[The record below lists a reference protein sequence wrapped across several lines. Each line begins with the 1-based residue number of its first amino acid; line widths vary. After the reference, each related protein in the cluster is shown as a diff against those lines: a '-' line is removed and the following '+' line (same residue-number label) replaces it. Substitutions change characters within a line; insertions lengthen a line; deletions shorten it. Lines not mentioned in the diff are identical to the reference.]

1 MRRLFSVASPLGA
14 LVFASAMFAGNVI
27 FAGSVDA
34 ISSYKTIE
42 QAQAAGWDCEPLI
55 LIGGHYHCSP
65 PGKQGVLEIIAGTAD
80 SPSIVHQVF
89 RADGTFAGTEMLIR
103 ADLFA
108 GQKCPTDQWLAVPP
122 WLPEPTYWAC
132 HHFAFSTLSTP

>member
-1 MRRLFSVASPLGA
+1 MRR
-14 LVFASAMFAGNVI
+14 VFASVPSVVAVVAAAAMLAS
-27 FAGSVDA
+27 SVSGA
-34 ISSYKTIE
+34 SQHTL
-42 QAQAAGWDCEPLI
+42 AQAEASGWDCTPLV

-65 PGKQGVLEIIAGTAD
+65 AGKPGVQAIIDGTAT

-89 RADGTFAGTEMLIR
+89 RPDGSFAGTETLIR

-108 GQKCPTDQWLAVPP
+108 GQQCPTDQWLPVPP

-132 HHFAFSTLSTP
+132 HHFQFTP